1 MASDSKK
8 NSHDSLRNP
17 QIGDRIV
24 VQTHSDGRKICIVD
38 NIDNGKIHFKNR
50 NFGLEVNL
58 NMIINLTKPYRGA
71 NFFYQSIN

>member
-17 QIGDRIV
+17 KIGDKV
-24 VQTHSDGRKICIVD
+24 AVQTHSDGKKICVVD
-38 NIDNGKIHFKNR
+38 SINNEKIHFKNR

-58 NMIINLTKPYRGA
+58 NMIFNLEKPYRGA